1 MSFAKHN
8 FCNPENLIRCIRH
21 VTSMV
26 SNKQENNSGTFSF
39 THTHL
44 FSVGFFDKGS
54 FLSVALTL
62 SAPGRGY
69 FTVLGNVI
77 ECYR

>member
-1 MSFAKHN
+1 MA
-8 FCNPENLIRCIRH
+8 
-21 VTSMV
+21 
-26 SNKQENNSGTFSF
+26 SNKQEINSLTFPF

-44 FSVGFFDKGS
+44 FSVGFFKNDKES
-54 FLSVALTL
+54 FLSVVLTL

-69 FTVLGNVI
+69 FTVLGDVI